1 MKKVGHG
8 VFGWPASERRSNRY
22 GAIHL
27 SDRPYEKPAV
37 TKVEID
43 RPALYALNGL
53 RVRTMCKVVETRTSG
68 HVGDLFLGIY
78 PSTPEVGEEV
88 DLGAGLLT
96 VRPSYD
102 EWPDFVFL
110 PKEPRPELWLDPR
123 KLYRLHDFTP
133 MAELPANNEESA
145 ISAGDGYLQFKEKEG
160 KEVVS
165 VLPKIEDL
173 GEGMLLV
180 TSPGAGKIGE
190 RFPVKRKE

>member
-1 MKKVGHG
+1 VIFGTSESADDKKQDAPPKRVVFLDGKAVHLDSNQLVGKTCLG
-8 VFGWPASERRSNRY
+8 DVVRALR
-22 GAIHL
+22 I
-27 SDRPYEKPAV
+27 SDATE
-37 TKVEID
+37 
-43 RPALYALNGL
+43 
-53 RVRTMCKVVETRTSG
+53 
-68 HVGDLFLGIY
+68 FL
-78 PSTPEVGEEV
+78 
-88 DLGAGLLT
+88 D
-96 VRPSYD
+96 D

-123 KLYRLHDFTP
+123 KLYRLHDQTVDLYVEETEDDFTP